1 MTWDP
6 IAYLKRQHTRQ
17 LFQLR
22 DACHKF
28 HGYYDIT
35 ENNGSAVV
43 TIEQVLDEL
52 KTRPH
57 IAKGKEAKLLR
68 RLMAENCMTE
78 EQIRAIPKFATLLA
92 QAKPRR
98 VVSAEMYNQYKKAAP
113 DCWVTKKM
121 IVLPNG

>member
-6 IAYLKRQHTRQ
+6 VEYLKGQHTRQ

-28 HGYYDIT
+28 HGYYDVADHS
-35 ENNGSAVV
+35 GCVV

-68 RLMAENCMTE
+68 RLMAENRMTE
-78 EQIRAIPKFATLLA
+78 AQIRAIPKFVTMLA
-92 QAKPRR
+92 MAKPRR
-98 VVSAEMYNQYKKAAP
+98 VVSAEKYNLYKWASP
-113 DCWVTKKM
+113 DSWVTKNM
-121 IVLPNG
+121 VVLPND